1 MGDLSRF
8 IENFIEQKTISFS
21 RANIN
26 VWTYANKWKRFEL
39 IWYPPYNLLLLLLL
53 FIFFIIIYA
62 FQYNFL
68 LKPLLT

>member
-39 IWYPPYNLLLLLLL
+39 IWYPP
-53 FIFFIIIYA
+53 
-62 FQYNFL
+62 
-68 LKPLLT
+68 P